1 MEVAIPDKT
10 EFERK
15 LAFLVAGGAAGLHV
29 VSDFDKTL
37 TMAHSADGKIVSSY
51 SRLRNCPLVP
61 KEYFE
66 ESMKLKDKFQ
76 PHEFDPKLPMDQK
89 IELMQ
94 EWWET
99 AWNNKVKFGLNM
111 DMMKAVVRD
120 PSLKMRD
127 GIALFF
133 RKLWEN
139 DVPFLIFSSGIGNV
153 IDLKLKQVGLLTK
166 NVHLIAN
173 FLEFDES
180 GVAVD
185 HNRPLI
191 TVFTKNEVSVKDYSY
206 HSEIGERK
214 NVLLLGDS
222 LGDIGMSE
230 GMEHDCVLKIGFLN
244 KDNSD
249 REAYEKA
256 YDVLLLGDPDFS
268 YVNELLVRI
277 V

>member
-1 MEVAIPDKT
+1 
-10 EFERK
+10 
-15 LAFLVAGGAAGLHV
+15 
-29 VSDFDKTL
+29 
-37 TMAHSADGKIVSSY
+37 
-51 SRLRNCPLVP
+51 
-61 KEYFE
+61 
-66 ESMKLKDKFQ
+66 MKLKDKFQ